1 MKQFQKLSTPCLYI
15 PYLSF
20 NRQTAINLFLALSLL
35 IITPNT
41 FAAVA
46 GKALTVTGEVS
57 AVRTGGE
64 VRVLRSGSPVYGGDN
79 IITAINASTQL
90 RLQDGSLINLFS
102 ESDFRIESYKLN
114 ANKSKLLES
123 FFSLVKGGF
132 RSLTGALVQRNKKAY
147 RLKTPVATIGIRGTD
162 FSIRICSNDCPRG
175 YLNGALVTVFEGEL
189 QADTASKTYRIK
201 TGESVFIPGGKEP
214 MKYLPAVP
222 DILSPEPTLLGA
234 IKRPKRPGRKQV
246 DPRLRTLSF
255 QSVERLICIK

>member
-1 MKQFQKLSTPCLYI
+1 MSLSKEVCISCLPLTRQAIQKMAFNIFLS
-15 PYLSF
+15 
-20 NRQTAINLFLALSLL
+20 LSLL
-35 IITPNT
+35 IITPSV

-46 GKALTVTGEVS
+46 GKTLTVTGEVS

-64 VRVLRSGSPVYGGDN
+64 VRVLRGGSPVYGGDK
-79 IITAINASTQL
+79 IITALDASTQL

-102 ESDFRIESYKLN
+102 ESDFRIESYELN

-162 FSIRICSNDCPRG
+162 YAIRLCSNDCPPG
-175 YLNGALVTVFEGEL
+175 YLNGVFISVFDGALKAE
-189 QADTASKTYRIK
+189 TASKTYEIK
-201 TGESVFIPGGKEP
+201 SGENVFIPGDREP
-214 MKYLPAVP
+214 MQYLPSP
-222 DILSPEPTLLGA
+222 PEILSPEPTILGEA
-234 IKRPKRPGRKQV
+234 KRPKRPGRKPI
-246 DPRLRTLSF
+246 DPRLRKISF

>member
-1 MKQFQKLSTPCLYI
+1 MKPYIKLSTPCLA
-15 PYLSF
+15 F
-20 NRQTAINLFLALSLL
+20 NRQTGLQTVYILFLALSLL
-35 IITPNT
+35 VITPSA

-46 GKALTVTGEVS
+46 GKALSVTGEVS

-64 VRVLRSGSPVYGGDN
+64 VRLLRNGSPVYSGDN
-79 IITAINASTQL
+79 IITAINASVQL
-90 RLQDGSLINLFS
+90 RLEDGSLINLFS

-114 ANKSKLLES
+114 ASKSKLLES

-147 RLKTPVATIGIRGTD
+147 RLNTPVATIGIRGTD
-162 FSIRICSNDCPRG
+162 FAIRICSSDCPTG
-175 YLNGALVTVFEGEL
+175 YINGVYITDFQGEL

-201 TGESVFIPGGKEP
+201 AGESVFIPGGKEP

-222 DILSPEPTLLGA
+222 DILSPEPIVLGA

-246 DPRLRTLSF
+246 EPRLRRLGF
-255 QSVERLICIK
+255 QAVERLICIK